1 MSGVTVVS
9 FHAMEKEIIPYEEI
23 GNIQLWREELKLDNA
38 ESFRKKWISPEG
50 NPLVSENRYG
60 NGRVFYISCCMEAYD
75 RMLQE
80 ICRETGTASVYGD
93 IPECVECVEK
103 SNCLILMNHSGE
115 KQEILLKGYRD
126 IRNEKSR
133 IIIEEYGFAVAVSS

>member
-1 MSGVTVVS
+1 MYTEKFFVDIINMTYSCRVVLDMIC
-9 FHAMEKEIIPYEEI
+9 MEMCI
-23 GNIQLWREELKLDNA
+23 RD
-38 ESFRKKWISPEG
+38 R
-50 NPLVSENRYG
+50 
-60 NGRVFYISCCMEAYD
+60 FYISCCMEAYD

-115 KQEILLKGYRD
+115 KQQVLLKGYRD